1 MHTTWQDWLATNQA
15 RTGARLLTLVLAVL
29 VVYQL
34 ARLTWQLVPAPDA
47 PPAPAAPA
55 NAVASAPTARDR
67 DRPSAGHIAG
77 WHLFGQAE
85 PGTGPGGPGGAA
97 GQVAPIDA
105 PETRLNL
112 TLRGLFATEDPERA
126 RAIIAAPDTEER
138 SYRVND
144 ELPGGAELSAIYV
157 DRIILQRNG
166 RYETLRLPR
175 EALEDGAAAGGG
187 GSGNLNPRA
196 GEILAEYRG
205 MLETNPQALADLM
218 RPVPVNENNR
228 FVGFRLYPGN
238 RPELFQQLG
247 LRPGDLV
254 TRVNGVELD
263 SATRAAEVLQSL
275 RDSQQVTLQ
284 LRRGNQEL
292 DLAFSLP

>member
-1 MHTTWQDWLATNQA
+1 MHTTWQDWLATQQA
-15 RTGARLLTLVLAVL
+15 RTGARLLTLALVVL
-29 VVYQL
+29 VIYQL
-34 ARLTWQLVPAPDA
+34 ARLTWQLVPAPDV
-47 PPAPAAPA
+47 PPAPATPANVVPSAPA
-55 NAVASAPTARDR
+55 APER
-67 DRPSAGHIAG
+67 DRPSAANIAG
-77 WHLFGQAE
+77 WHLFGQAD
-85 PGTGPGGPGGAA
+85 PGTGPGVGGGRA
-97 GQVAPIDA
+97 APIDA

-126 RAIIAAPDTEER
+126 RAIIAAPNGEER
-138 SYRVND
+138 SYRVED
-144 ELPGGAELSAIYV
+144 ELPGGAELSAIYA

-175 EALEDGAAAGGG
+175 ESLEGGAATGGG
-187 GSGNLNPRA
+187 RSGNLNPRA

-205 MLETNPQALADLM
+205 MLETNPRALADLM
-218 RPVPVNENNR
+218 RPVPVSENNR

-263 SATRAAEVLQSL
+263 SATRAAEVLQQL
-275 RDSQQVTLQ
+275 RDSQQVSVQ
-284 LRRGNQEL
+284 LRRGNQLL